1 MAQLGTLFATEGEVD
16 KYFQHK
22 TYTPH
27 AFSIS
32 KDDLRSHGFP
42 ENPTKEQFVS
52 YLDREIAMANN
63 YLIDLNRVRS
73 RVADHIR
80 SAPER
85 EATALQRW
93 ASGYCDGLDKALRIA
108 RHEDE

>member
-1 MAQLGTLFATEGEVD
+1 MGKLGH
-16 KYFQHK
+16 Y
-22 TYTPH
+22 P
-27 AFSIS
+27 IS

-63 YLIDLNRVRS
+63 YLIDLDRARQRV
-73 RVADHIR
+73 VEHIR

-85 EATALQRW
+85 EFA
-93 ASGYCDGLDKALRIA
+93 ALRRA
-108 RHEDE
+108 NVNLVGTGED